1 MDKPALR
8 FSIAPDTHPDS
19 LPGWHIF
26 LRHVQKQLDVSIK
39 IADYANF
46 SDLRQG
52 LEQDQVD
59 MIFASAADTSYLV
72 NHKDFL
78 ALAQPETMSLRLLC
92 CVVPMHLTRKLK
104 TSWAMCAPSCLL
116 IALKSSI
123 WV

>member
-46 SDLRQG
+46 SDLRLG

-59 MIFASAADTSYLV
+59 MILPV
-72 NHKDFL
+72 L
-78 ALAQPETMSLRLLC
+78 PIP
-92 CVVPMHLTRKLK
+92 V
-104 TSWAMCAPSCLL
+104 
-116 IALKSSI
+116 I
-123 WV
+123 